1 MGRSHFYH
9 RKKIKEFID
18 IGHPEY
24 IGIIG
29 GWFPCTYYKPFF
41 KAFMSSMGTPNG
53 TGIPEATCFLPNA
66 LGWKSVFGFGS
77 HPELL
82 TDFENA
88 RYVIF
93 LRRNVAGVSV

>member
-1 MGRSHFYH
+1 
-9 RKKIKEFID
+9 
-18 IGHPEY
+18 
-24 IGIIG
+24 
-29 GWFPCTYYKPFF
+29 
-41 KAFMSSMGTPNG
+41 MSALGTPNG
-53 TGIPEATCFLPNA
+53 VGIPEAAVFFSKA

-93 LRRNVAGVSV
+93 LRRNVAGSISIVHAWRFGQN